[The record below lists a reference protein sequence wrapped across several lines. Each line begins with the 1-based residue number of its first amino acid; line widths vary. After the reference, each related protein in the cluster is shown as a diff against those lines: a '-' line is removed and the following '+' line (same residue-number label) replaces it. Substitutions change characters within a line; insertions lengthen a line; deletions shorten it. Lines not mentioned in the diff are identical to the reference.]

1 MTHEIEFEQK
11 GSWGVVTLNRPQAL
25 NALTWPMVEKF
36 RAQLKRWE
44 REASVEAVLIKGTGD
59 KAFCAG
65 GDIRWLADAARKD
78 AGHASGFFREE
89 YRLNAA
95 IHHLT
100 KPYVA
105 LIDGIVMG
113 GGVGVS
119 VHGDFR
125 VAGDRTLF
133 AMPETGIGLFPDV
146 GGGYFL
152 PLLHGGVG
160 LYFALTGA
168 RAKAADCMAAGVA
181 THYTPT
187 NKMADL
193 EAGLL
198 DLELGALTDDRLE
211 ARALVGEARREGG
224 QLGVVL
230 VGQLRLEVLRDQD
243 LRRVREAGDV
253 RRDVR
258 EVAPID
264 LRLGVVGGALQQP
277 RPEREHHVVPRVVR
291 GLHRGLGLHA
301 AHRELGLLAL
311 EHRHLVGRLA
321 EVVGQVSGLLQGA
334 EARRGVARLQ
344 AEGANGEG
352 IRKLQHGSG
361 GISGQG
367 VRQAMHLG

>member
-160 LYFALTGA
+160 LYYALTGA

-187 NKMADL
+187 DKMADL

-198 DLELGALTDDRLE
+198 DLSFGSHAHADIESFLDDYSEDPGHAPLNDIRPAIAELFQGHEHIESLIAGLKKRGGDFAKETLATLERMSPTSLKIAFEQMKRGHGLDFDDVMKMEFRIVRRIIEGRDFFEGVRAQVIDKDRNPIWSPMTLE
-211 ARALVGEARREGG
+211 AVNDADIAKYFEP
-224 QLGVVL
+224 LGDEE
-230 VGQLRLEVLRDQD
+230 LEL
-243 LRRVREAGDV
+243 
-253 RRDVR
+253 
-258 EVAPID
+258 P
-264 LRLGVVGGALQQP
+264 
-277 RPEREHHVVPRVVR
+277 
-291 GLHRGLGLHA
+291 
-301 AHRELGLLAL
+301 
-311 EHRHLVGRLA
+311 
-321 EVVGQVSGLLQGA
+321 
-334 EARRGVARLQ
+334 
-344 AEGANGEG
+344 
-352 IRKLQHGSG
+352 
-361 GISGQG
+361 
-367 VRQAMHLG
+367 

>member
-1 MTHEIEFEQK
+1 
-11 GSWGVVTLNRPQAL
+11 
-25 NALTWPMVEKF
+25 MVEKF

-44 REASVEAVLIKGTGD
+44 REASVEAVLIKGTGE

-146 GGGYFL
+146 GGGYFCRCFMAASGFISRS
-152 PLLHGGVG
+152 P
-160 LYFALTGA
+160 A
-168 RAKAADCMAAGVA
+168 RAPKAADCMAAGVA

-187 NKMADL
+187 RQD
-193 EAGLL
+193 GRSRSGSPRSLL
-198 DLELGALTDDRLE
+198 RLARTRRYQILPRRLFGRPWPCAAQRYSPRDRGAL
-211 ARALVGEARREGG
+211 
-224 QLGVVL
+224 
-230 VGQLRLEVLRDQD
+230 
-243 LRRVREAGDV
+243 
-253 RRDVR
+253 
-258 EVAPID
+258 P
-264 LRLGVVGGALQQP
+264 GA
-277 RPEREHHVVPRVVR
+277 
-291 GLHRGLGLHA
+291 
-301 AHRELGLLAL
+301 
-311 EHRHLVGRLA
+311 
-321 EVVGQVSGLLQGA
+321 
-334 EARRGVARLQ
+334 
-344 AEGANGEG
+344 
-352 IRKLQHGSG
+352 
-361 GISGQG
+361 
-367 VRQAMHLG
+367 